1 MTDSNQKRDQSKLWY
16 LALGAMLA
24 SRDVRTS
31 TSAKIPLDDVPK
43 EVAGLWRCVT
53 NGDGRGVRQI
63 FVGLG
68 VDVWDDGVLP
78 SLLRHL
84 QEQAMG
90 ELCQRLIARA
100 EVTRLQTPEALR
112 DKFVKM
118 ASLMDSRIAS
128 LEKSR
133 AEGREAAAA
142 AADKL
147 NQADKNQN
155 GSQLHK

>member
-1 MTDSNQKRDQSKLWY
+1 MTDAPRKLWY
-16 LALGAMLA
+16 IALGSMLA
-24 SRDVRTS
+24 SRDVRE
-31 TSAKIPLDDVPK
+31 SASGKVPPEDVPK
-43 EVAGLWRCVT
+43 EVAELWRCVT
-53 NGDGRGVRQI
+53 GGDGQGVRRL
-63 FVGLG
+63 FRGLG
-68 VDVWDDGVLP
+68 VDVSADGVLP

-100 EVTRLQTPEALR
+100 EVTRLQSPEELR

-118 ASLMDSRIAS
+118 ASLMDSRIAD

-142 AADKL
+142 ADRR
-147 NQADKNQN
+147 NQADKNSN
-155 GSQLHK
+155 GSPLHK